1 MFFVNSFFVHCVQGL
16 GYQGEIGY
24 QTFLYSSVKEWRKL
38 LMFLLEKL
46 PKDDTQAADEPMG
59 AGVMLGRTVAAQL
72 SMCLSSPWTP
82 PFCKSKGTSWS
93 GNNFWI
99 EVCGRLVA

>member
-1 MFFVNSFFVHCVQGL
+1 MTCELAHVTGVVLLQEL

-46 PKDDTQAADEPMG
+46 PREAVQAADEPTG
-59 AGVMLGRTVAAQL
+59 
-72 SMCLSSPWTP
+72 W
-82 PFCKSKGTSWS
+82 
-93 GNNFWI
+93 
-99 EVCGRLVA
+99 VCVSVCVSC

>member
-1 MFFVNSFFVHCVQGL
+1 MPGESRDFASGVPISESGMCMQGL

-46 PKDDTQAADEPMG
+46 PREAVQAADEPTG
-59 AGVMLGRTVAAQL
+59 
-72 SMCLSSPWTP
+72 
-82 PFCKSKGTSWS
+82 
-93 GNNFWI
+93 
-99 EVCGRLVA
+99 

>member
-1 MFFVNSFFVHCVQGL
+1 MCVCYQDL

-46 PKDDTQAADEPMG
+46 PRDAVQTADEPT
-59 AGVMLGRTVAAQL
+59 GV
-72 SMCLSSPWTP
+72 C
-82 PFCKSKGTSWS
+82 
-93 GNNFWI
+93 
-99 EVCGRLVA
+99 VCVCVCMWV